1 MHKTPPRTPAD
12 FMKIPSHIGPNGLSP
27 VKYED
32 SESEH
37 DSDPIELATP
47 PKVIKLD
54 DSNIWAYNSPTQDVR
69 NKRREHDTTLD
80 TDFDTLNSEYF
91 DGALDPATE
100 VEKLRRQMYKVN
112 RRLTKLEKQYSDA
125 DRTSKI
131 RFYFG
136 FAAILSIISASFLY
150 KKT

>member
-1 MHKTPPRTPAD
+1 MCNIKFKLGSLSDFFRMHKTPPRTPAD

-54 DSNIWAYNSPTQDVR
+54 DSNIWVNIKNAYKNAYLYI
-69 NKRREHDTTLD
+69 TL
-80 TDFDTLNSEYF
+80 
-91 DGALDPATE
+91 A
-100 VEKLRRQMYKVN
+100 
-112 RRLTKLEKQYSDA
+112 
-125 DRTSKI
+125 
-131 RFYFG
+131 
-136 FAAILSIISASFLY
+136 
-150 KKT
+150 

>member
-54 DSNIWAYNSPTQDVR
+54 DSNIWVNIKEYRIN
-69 NKRREHDTTLD
+69 NLYREYAPHFT
-80 TDFDTLNSEYF
+80 F
-91 DGALDPATE
+91 
-100 VEKLRRQMYKVN
+100 
-112 RRLTKLEKQYSDA
+112 
-125 DRTSKI
+125 
-131 RFYFG
+131 
-136 FAAILSIISASFLY
+136 
-150 KKT
+150 

>member
-54 DSNIWAYNSPTQDVR
+54 DSNIWVNIKNAYIIGYIKTHIYILKAYNSPKQDVR
-69 NKRREHDTTLD
+69 DKRREHDTTLD

-100 VEKLRRQMYKVN
+100 VEKVN
-112 RRLTKLEKQYSDA
+112 FSM
-125 DRTSKI
+125 
-131 RFYFG
+131 
-136 FAAILSIISASFLY
+136 
-150 KKT
+150 